1 MTKENIETIRN
12 TLEAKYEFP
21 YYALMRIRPTHGP
34 VFHIPAPFFNGP
46 ANRPRSE
53 WAGNLTIA
61 HDKRDGEYY
70 HCPFCGEP
78 SYYAG
83 PCQDCLRDFEV
94 WVVDPDGDFGN
105 DGDWEEGPLP
115 IEYQNHEALKRAVK
129 TDFLKRLDAGVP
141 DLGIISAEIVLS
153 NPQSN
158 VCGENHSPFLK
169 SESWGA
175 QRALDHVERVI
186 NAHESLKEEEEYQ
199 KMIREYVPV
208 DGVPLDYIE
217 GDEIIVEGTDEK
229 RRFQNDV
236 WQHMHGDYC
245 YWHPMGR
252 MHKEHMIAE
261 D

>member
-1 MTKENIETIRN
+1 MTNENIETIRN
-12 TLEAKYEFP
+12 ALKAKYEFP
-21 YYALMRIRPTHGP
+21 YYALIRVRPTHGP
-34 VFHIPAPFFNGP
+34 SFHIPAPFFDG
-46 ANRPRSE
+46 S
-53 WAGNLTIA
+53 AGNLPIA
-61 HDKRDGEYY
+61 SDRRDGEYY
-70 HCPFCGEP
+70 TCPFCGEK

-83 PCQDCLRDFEV
+83 VCQNCRRDFEV
-94 WVVDPDGDFGN
+94 WN
-105 DGDWEEGPLP
+105 EEEEEWEEGPLP

-153 NPQSN
+153 NPPSN

-169 SESWGA
+169 STDWNA
-175 QRALDHVERVI
+175 QRSLDHVERVI
-186 NAHESLKEEEEYQ
+186 RAHESLKEKEEYQ
-199 KMIREYVPV
+199 KMIREYTPA

-229 RRFQNDV
+229 RRYQNDV

-252 MHKEHMIAE
+252 MHKEHMMSVYPFHDPADE
-261 D
+261 A